1 MKWLAGATALV
12 SPAVLAAGIQVD
24 VIPNFVGAGLGV
36 TTEWL
41 GAKDKVAGIAPGG
54 RVALE

>member
-24 VIPNFVGAGLGV
+24 VIPNFVGAGIGLGYSC
-36 TTEWL
+36 
-41 GAKDKVAGIAPGG
+41 
-54 RVALE
+54 